1 MEHVLKITTQVLNG
15 WLVVSVVGVLDLGT
29 ADEFCDRVARLTSNL
44 ARPHVVLE
52 FSELEFMDSA
62 GLNAIVLIFKRLRH
76 AGGALVLAAPG
87 PRLSRMLEI
96 TGLGRRLAVFQD
108 PQEAVYALSLS
119 SASASRSAQSQDH
132 R

>member
-1 MEHVLKITTQVLNG
+1 MEDALKIATHVLNG
-15 WLVVSVVGVLDLGT
+15 WLVVSVIGVLDLGT
-29 ADEFCDRVARLTSNL
+29 ADEFCDRVARVTSNL

-52 FSELEFMDSA
+52 FSALESMDSA
-62 GLNAIVLIFKRLRH
+62 GLNAIVMIFKRLRR

-87 PRLSRMLEI
+87 SRLSRMLEI
-96 TGLGRRLAVFQD
+96 TGLDRRLAVFRD